1 MKRNI
6 KIQFITE
13 EDFIRTIIF
22 AGKISFLHVDLLCLL
37 QELSPSL
44 F

>member
-13 EDFIRTIIF
+13 KDFIRTIIF
-22 AGKISFLHVDLLCLL
+22 AEKFLFYMSISYAYYKN
-37 QELSPSL
+37 
-44 F
+44 